1 MPRPT
6 SSGLPYLVRRKD
18 TGKFTYWRTVDAN
31 VASEMTGTVV
41 LAWSISHHI
50 LSGKPYVKISLR
62 TGDEA
67 TARERW
73 GQVHAQIEILL
84 KRAIGKHKEQS
95 APAVEPNMA
104 ETLTFEQRAAIAG
117 QAKHDVLAQHDDNW
131 GDASPLSPIAKGLA
145 QAMYCRRNK
154 IPMDEEFSALFDQ
167 FYPEN
172 LADKDIPPAAR
183 AAEARQIADM
193 LNTGSND
200 RLDRPDCHEA

>member
-1 MPRPT
+1 
-6 SSGLPYLVRRKD
+6 
-18 TGKFTYWRTVDAN
+18 
-31 VASEMTGTVV
+31 MTGTVV

-50 LSGKPYVKISLR
+50 LSGKPNLKISLR

-95 APAVEPNMA
+95 APAVEPKMA
-104 ETLTFEQRAAIAG
+104 ETLTFEQRDAISG
-117 QAKHDVLAQHDDNW
+117 QAKHDVLAQHDGNW

-154 IPMDEEFSALFDQ
+154 IPLEETFSALLDK
-167 FYPEN
+167 FYPTN

-183 AAEARQIADM
+183 AAEAREIADM
-193 LNTGSND
+193 LIASSTDGHQNALQ
-200 RLDRPDCHEA
+200 RYLPRRRHF